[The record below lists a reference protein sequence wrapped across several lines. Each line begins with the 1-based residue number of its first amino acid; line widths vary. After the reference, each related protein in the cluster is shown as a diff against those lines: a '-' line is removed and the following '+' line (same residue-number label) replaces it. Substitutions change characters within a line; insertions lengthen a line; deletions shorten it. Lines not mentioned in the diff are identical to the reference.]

1 MVEQIRVLH
10 IVGAMYPGGME
21 NFIMNLYENIDRR
34 RIQFDFAV
42 HMIKENDYTE
52 KIKEMGGIVYEL
64 PRLTQAPLKNIRSL
78 YRIIK
83 EKDYKIV
90 IRHTANALVVPQL
103 WAAKKAGAVVI
114 CHSHTETDSKLLLHK
129 LGRLFINRCVDE
141 RFACSDNAG
150 KWMFKNGSY
159 RIIHNAVNIE
169 KFAYNALTCERMRR
183 EFDMYGKNIYCHIGN
198 FFAMKNHKFL
208 LKIYAEIAK
217 LDSNAAFFCVGE
229 GDLRPEIERQTAELG
244 IQDKVILTGARKDV
258 NDLMSLFDVLIFPSI
273 YEGLPLTLIEA
284 QAAALPCIIS
294 DNITDDVIV
303 TKGLVEKESIE
314 IPPAVWAKKAVEM
327 VKNHDRVCQYENIA
341 KKGYDIRSLSKWY
354 ENFFEQAVERR

>member
-1 MVEQIRVLH
+1 MAEQIRVLH

-21 NFIMNLYENIDRR
+21 NFIMNLYENIDRS

-64 PRLTQAPLKNIRSL
+64 PRLTRNPLKNIRSL

-83 EKDYKIV
+83 EKNYKIV

-103 WAAKKAGAVVI
+103 WVAKRAKAMVI
-114 CHSHTETDSKLLLHK
+114 CHSHTETDSMLLIHK
-129 LGRLFINRCVDE
+129 IGRLFINKCVDE

-159 RIIHNAVNIE
+159 RIVHNAVNIE
-169 KFAYNALTCERMRR
+169 KFTYSAQTGEEISR
-183 EFDMYGKNIYCHIGN
+183 EFGMQGRNIYCHIGN
-198 FFAMKNHKFL
+198 FSATKNHKFL

-217 LDSNAAFFCVGE
+217 LDNNAAFFCVGE
-229 GDLRPEIERQTAELG
+229 GDLRPEIERQAAELG
-244 IQDKVILTGARKDV
+244 IQDKVIFTGARKDV
-258 NDLMSLFDVLIFPSI
+258 HKLMSFFDVLIFPSV

-284 QAAALPCIIS
+284 QASGLSCIIS
-294 DNITDDVIV
+294 DTITSDVIV
-303 TKGLVEKESIE
+303 TENLVEMESIE
-314 IPPAVWAKKAVEM
+314 NSPEVWAKKAVEM
-327 VKNHDRVCQYENIA
+327 AKPHDRTCQYENIA
-341 KKGYDIRSLSKWY
+341 RKGYDIKSLSKWY
-354 ENFFEQAVERR
+354 ENFFEKAAERR